1 MQSSI
6 AFTRRPVAHCMDCLH
21 GAVSVD
27 KTTPQ
32 ENTLCICMV
41 HLVPRLLWLRKLQ
54 CEHVFAVKLQLPLL
68 SIHSEFFPKLGMGGS
83 DCAKHSVE
91 QAHLKSGIHRYLHA
105 GSLAA
110 GLQEGC

>member
-1 MQSSI
+1 MQSNI

-21 GAVSVD
+21 GPVSVVEL
-27 KTTPQ
+27 TLQ

-54 CEHVFAVKLQLPLL
+54 CEHVLAVELPSPIL
-68 SIHSEFFPKLGMGGS
+68 SIQWLATTVSSSQNLEWEALTVLS
-83 DCAKHSVE
+83 T
-91 QAHLKSGIHRYLHA
+91 QLKSGIHGYLHA